1 MSVSD
6 DDDSWGCS
14 CGFDILKYFLDQIR
28 VLVESVYIL
37 FYSAINEKQNFV
49 TKSAKEI
56 IDFI

>member
-1 MSVSD
+1 MITEGSQSFMSVSD

-37 FYSAINEKQNFV
+37 F
-49 TKSAKEI
+49 
-56 IDFI
+56 

>member
-14 CGFDILKYFLDQIR
+14 CGFDILKYFLDQMR

-37 FYSAINEKQNFV
+37 F
-49 TKSAKEI
+49 
-56 IDFI
+56 